1 MKIGEYEKIRDKMEA
16 ERETG
21 YKDMA
26 EGEDD
31 SEPAYISEGQKG
43 YAAVDD
49 EQD

>member
-26 EGEDD
+26 EDEDD

>member
-1 MKIGEYEKIRDKMEA
+1 MASTRA
-16 ERETG
+16 G
-21 YKDMA
+21 YGDMA